1 MHNLDE
7 LLNRVKERVADP
19 LRFLDSA
26 AWVRPLQ
33 KMGAPAALEDVERA
47 ERLVGFSFPN
57 VIRRMYTEVGNGG
70 WGPHYG
76 FYPIPIQG
84 AKPTADDLV
93 GLYLESIS
101 EENALK
107 EPTVQWPRGMLM
119 VLGRGCV
126 DYELCD
132 FITPP
137 HAVYLLSG
145 DTWLPDVPL
154 SSR

>member
-1 MHNLDE
+1 MPSMHNLDE

-70 WGPHYG
+70 WGHTMAS
-76 FYPIPIQG
+76 IQFRS
-84 AKPTADDLV
+84 KVP
-93 GLYLESIS
+93 SRQRMI
-101 EENALK
+101 
-107 EPTVQWPRGMLM
+107 WW
-119 VLGRGCV
+119 GC
-126 DYELCD
+126 
-132 FITPP
+132 T
-137 HAVYLLSG
+137 
-145 DTWLPDVPL
+145 
-154 SSR
+154 

>member
-1 MHNLDE
+1 M
-7 LLNRVKERVADP
+7 
-19 LRFLDSA
+19 
-26 AWVRPLQ
+26 
-33 KMGAPAALEDVERA
+33 
-47 ERLVGFSFPN
+47 
-57 VIRRMYTEVGNGG
+57 
-70 WGPHYG
+70 
-76 FYPIPIQG
+76 
-84 AKPTADDLV
+84 

-145 DTWLPDVPL
+145 DTWLPDVPVVESL
-154 SSR
+154 TLVADSIEDRLEQWLKALVFKL